1 MFMILGQE
9 ECEEEWVDDDDDD
22 DDEDDEENDG
32 DGLQDMDECE
42 ESACGNS
49 HDHGH
54 GHGHYHNNNG
64 MDDAETGDSSLD
76 KLNTILREYGVDSIF
91 PPLDGTAL
99 YSMMCKINH
108 SCSPNVRVKYFFTKE
123 HGLVAS
129 LVATREIQPDEELL
143 QSYIDQTM
151 GMCSLFPLACLC
163 LPTRLFPNSL
173 LFSLVPQT
181 LRHVKLPLLIMDLD
195 VHVINVPFDHLTLIT
210 KKIRWGSKKK
220 CILNFT
226 VLWCF
231 LKVYSMR
238 VFGQKRAMFLLQKN

>member
-1 MFMILGQE
+1 MILGQE

-108 SCSPNVRVKYFFTKE
+108 SCSPNVRVTYLFTKE

-129 LVATREIQPDEELL
+129 LIATREIQPDEELL

-151 GMCSLFPLACLC
+151 GTCALLALAHVFLSHHLLTVGRYFYLHTDTAARQAALADYGFRCTCYKCS
-163 LPTRLFPNSL
+163 
-173 LFSLVPQT
+173 
-181 LRHVKLPLLIMDLD
+181 I
-195 VHVINVPFDHLTLIT
+195 
-210 KKIRWGSKKK
+210 
-220 CILNFT
+220 
-226 VLWCF
+226 
-231 LKVYSMR
+231 
-238 VFGQKRAMFLLQKN
+238 